1 MKNINSRKRVS
12 FGSKGSMVET
22 LIIEDQTD
30 EQQATQYMGKL
41 YQKNL
46 TKDKIHGSENENT
59 FEEINIVTTDTEG
72 QVTSRPIKVRRVKA
86 PSRNTSTSPPPG
98 QWPLKR
104 LQRVGSRDNPFLP
117 GGELQ
122 READDILKRAK
133 VVRDKF
139 YLKDCYADNVQ
150 SHPSPKSSP
159 AQENKSMEE
168 TEENISPEVASK
180 AEVSFQ
186 EAKKPKENGKLDESA
201 SPENIKLDIPRDQID
216 GNVISDDTNKDKKKQ
231 KKCCSVM

>member
-1 MKNINSRKRVS
+1 MKQRHADKMHETSTPLNNNFENWAERK
-12 FGSKGSMVET
+12 
-22 LIIEDQTD
+22 
-30 EQQATQYMGKL
+30 
-41 YQKNL
+41 
-46 TKDKIHGSENENT
+46 KDSLPCSCHGSDNEKT

-72 QVTSRPIKVRRVKA
+72 RVTSRPIKVRRVQA

-98 QWPLKR
+98 QWPLRR

-122 READDILKRAK
+122 KEADDILKRAK

-139 YLKDCYADNVQ
+139 YLKDSYADNVQ
-150 SHPSPKSSP
+150 SQPSPKSSP

-168 TEENISPEVASK
+168 TEENISPEVAKK
-180 AEVSFQ
+180 AEVSWQ
-186 EAKKPKENGKLDESA
+186 ETKKPKENGKLDEST
-201 SPENIKLDIPRDQID
+201 SPENVKLDIPRDQID